1 MRTTYIYILSLMVLL
16 VCACGG
22 DVADVQ
28 QGETGK
34 QDSDVREM
42 VDISFTASLGD
53 AYSGSAKGS
62 AAYSAE
68 KGNTAAYSGAAHRVA
83 YSQGV
88 GALLRNWETSE
99 QLGVYIKKTDGSILR
114 AGSISST
121 GATTDEERT
130 FSGTVAKLASGES
143 YVYMSPDKGGT
154 AGEAASATINYGS
167 QSGALGS
174 TAHLKNLIPMVW
186 RNGNIVAEMQG
197 YVLHLVLTF
206 KEDPGAITS
215 VAVQTM
221 TMGDDGTTQDRI
233 FPVAFKT
240 ANLGK
245 DVNST
250 LAAAKTKGTALASDA
265 DYTNTVTLT
274 VSGTNAATDNG
285 DGTYTAEA
293 YIASADVKNI
303 DVFRTK
309 YNVKVVA
316 AAGTYYSDY
325 KSMPGQAGA
334 TSDAGLAMLSNG
346 NSYRLRV
353 KMSKGYAPTIISDNF
368 KVNSLLG
375 MWNKFGKAYDPQGLI
390 VTDMAQ
396 WPAAL
401 QTAIGDDSKQT
412 AVKTRITS
420 SVTSGTPNWLGPQ
433 ANSLYATGNA
443 ADMKQDNVTF
453 NNIRITAPTEVFF
466 TIVSEFGWN
475 QNLLGYYY
483 YPTANEGSVTSGS
496 VTKNIIFAD
505 VSKPGHEPFAK
516 GETGH
521 RDVNN
526 VGTSGDAP
534 IQEFETVKLLYTD
547 ANGYTSTTF
556 PAETTIGFWMMIDPE
571 ANIIVDGDGSTVDG
585 YNHRQYDLMRWSQ
598 WRLFTNSAW
607 NAENTLAN
615 GASSNWPS
623 TGYTNSNFFASGDV
637 CNGSGN
643 PIDGLAI
650 YGVKDNGLNANNYAY
665 GAMIFMVSTSVPT
678 AMQTQNK
685 AYFNIGTG
693 NLVIA
698 KKG

>member
-1 MRTTYIYILSLMVLL
+1 MRNRYIYILSLMVLL

-83 YSQGV
+83 YSPGV

-130 FSGTVAKLASGES
+130 FRGTVAKLASGES
-143 YVYMSPDKGGT
+143 YIYMSPDKGGT
-154 AGEAASATINYGS
+154 AGETASATIDYSG

-174 TAHLKNLIPMVW
+174 TAHLKDLIPMVW
-186 RNGNIVAEMQG
+186 RNGNTVAEMQG

-206 KEDPGAITS
+206 KEDPGAIAS

-221 TMGDDGTTQDRI
+221 TMGDYGTTQDRI
-233 FPVAFKT
+233 FPVDFKT
-240 ANLGK
+240 ANLGN

-274 VSGTNAATDNG
+274 VSGTNAATAND
-285 DGTYTAEA
+285 DGTYTVEA
-293 YIASADVKNI
+293 YVASADVKNI

-309 YNVKVVA
+309 YNVKVEA
-316 AAGTYYSDY
+316 ANGTYYSDY

-375 MWNKFGKAYDPQGLI
+375 MWNKYGKAYDPQGLI
-390 VTDMAQ
+390 VTDKSQ
-396 WPAAL
+396 WPDQL
-401 QTAIGDDSKQT
+401 KDNETAIL
-412 AVKTRITS
+412 TRATS
-420 SVTSGTPNWLGPQ
+420 QKNAGTPSWLGP
-433 ANSLYATGNA
+433 ADGSLYAVGNA
-443 ADMKQDNVTF
+443 TDMKQDNVTF
-453 NNIRITAPTEVFF
+453 NNIQIKLPTEVFF

-516 GETGH
+516 GEADH
-521 RDVNN
+521 KDVNN
-526 VGTSGDAP
+526 VGTSDDAP
-534 IQEFETVKLLYTD
+534 IKEFETVKLLYTD

-556 PAETTIGFWMMIDPE
+556 PAGTTIGFWMMIDPE
-571 ANIIVDGDGSTVDG
+571 ANIIVDGDGSTVNG

-637 CNGSGN
+637 CSDASGTAI
-643 PIDGLAI
+643 PGLAI
-650 YGVKDNGLNANNYAY
+650 YGVKDNGLNSNNYAY
-665 GAMIFMVSTSVPT
+665 GAMIFMVSTSNPA

-698 KKG
+698 K

>member
-1 MRTTYIYILSLMVLL
+1 MMRNRYIYILSLMVQL
-16 VCACGG
+16 VCACSG

-34 QDSDVREM
+34 QDSEVREM

-62 AAYSAE
+62 V
-68 KGNTAAYSGAAHRVA
+68 AYSGAAHRVA
-83 YSQGV
+83 YSPGV
-88 GALLRNWETSE
+88 GALLRNWDASE

-130 FSGTVAKLASGES
+130 FSGSVAKLAPGES
-143 YVYMSPDKGGT
+143 YIYMHPDKGGT
-154 AGEAASATINYGS
+154 AGNAAAESITFDNGDHNS
-167 QSGALGS
+167 QTGALGS
-174 TAHLKNLIPMVW
+174 TAHLTGLIPMVW
-186 RNGNIVAEMQG
+186 RDGNTVGEMQG

-221 TMGDDGTTQDRI
+221 KMGDYGTTEDRV
-233 FPVAFKT
+233 FPAAFKT
-240 ANLGK
+240 ANLGN

-250 LAAAKTKGTALASDA
+250 LAAAKTKGTSLATDG
-265 DYTNTVTLT
+265 DYTNTVALN
-274 VSGTNAATDNG
+274 VSGTNTATANG
-285 DGTYTAEA
+285 DGTFTAEA
-293 YIASADVKNI
+293 YVASADVKNI

-316 AAGTYYSDY
+316 TKDAVESTYYSDF

-334 TSDAGLAMLSNG
+334 TSDAGLTMLANG
-346 NSYRLRV
+346 KSYKLSA

-375 MWNKFGKAYDPQGLI
+375 MWNQYGKAYDPQGLI
-390 VTDMAQ
+390 VTDKAQ
-396 WPAAL
+396 WPDQL
-401 QTAIGDDSKQT
+401 KDNETAIL
-412 AVKTRITS
+412 TRATS
-420 SVTSGTPNWLGPQ
+420 QKNAGTPSWLGPTTFGSP
-433 ANSLYATGNA
+433 AIKSLYAVTAEKNGG
-443 ADMKQDNVTF
+443 DTKQDNVTF
-453 NNIRITAPTEVFF
+453 NNIQIKLPTEVFF

-505 VSKPGHEPFAK
+505 VSKPGHEPFNSAGQAK
-516 GETGH
+516 
-521 RDVNN
+521 NN
-526 VGTSGDAP
+526 VGGNDDAP

-556 PAETTIGFWMMIDPE
+556 PAGTTIGFWMMIDPE
-571 ANIIVDGDGSTVDG
+571 ANAIDDPKTSDK
-585 YNHRQYDLMRWSQ
+585 YKPRQYDLMRWSQ

-637 CNGSGN
+637 CSDASGTAI
-643 PIDGLAI
+643 PIPGLAI
-650 YGVKDNGLNANNYAY
+650 YGVKDNGLNSNNYAY
-665 GAMIFMVSTSVPT
+665 GAMIFMVSTSDPT
-678 AMQTQNK
+678 AMKTQNK
-685 AYFNIGTG
+685 AYFNIGDG

-698 KKG
+698 K

>member
-1 MRTTYIYILSLMVLL
+1 MMRNRYIYILSLVVLL
-16 VCACGG
+16 VCACSG

-34 QDSDVREM
+34 QESDVREM

-53 AYSGSAKGS
+53 AYSGSAKGCVAYGGS
-62 AAYSAE
+62 A
-68 KGNTAAYSGAAHRVA
+68 KGTAADGGAAHRVA

-88 GALLRNWETSE
+88 GALLRNWDASE

-130 FSGTVAKLASGES
+130 FSGSVAKLAPGES
-143 YVYMSPDKGGT
+143 YIYMHPDLNDDTSTNKD
-154 AGEAASATINYGS
+154 AKAAINYTS

-174 TAHLKNLIPMVW
+174 TAHLTGLIPMVW
-186 RNGNIVAEMQG
+186 RDGNTVGEMQG

-206 KEDPGAITS
+206 KENPGAISS

-221 TMGDDGTTQDRI
+221 KMGDDGTTEDRV

-240 ANLGK
+240 ANLGN

-250 LAAAKTKGTALASDA
+250 LAAAKTKGTSLATDG
-265 DYTNTVTLT
+265 DYTNTVTLN
-274 VSGTNAATDNG
+274 VSGTNTATDNG
-285 DGTYTAEA
+285 DGTYTVEA
-293 YIASADVKNI
+293 YVASADVKNI

-316 AAGTYYSDY
+316 ANGTYYSDF

-375 MWNKFGKAYDPQGLI
+375 MWNQYGKAYDPQGLI
-390 VTDMAQ
+390 VTDKSQ
-396 WPAAL
+396 WPDQL
-401 QTAIGDDSKQT
+401 KDNETAIL
-412 AVKTRITS
+412 TRATS
-420 SVTSGTPNWLGPQ
+420 QKNAGTPSWLGP
-433 ANSLYATGNA
+433 ADGSLYAVGNA
-443 ADMKQDNVTF
+443 TDMKQDNVTF
-453 NNIRITAPTEVFF
+453 NNIQITADTEVFF

-521 RDVNN
+521 KDANN
-526 VGTSGDAP
+526 VGTSADAP

-556 PAETTIGFWMMIDPE
+556 PAGTTIGFWMMIDPE

-637 CNGSGN
+637 CVNDASGK
-643 PIDGLAI
+643 IDGLAI
-650 YGVKDNGLNANNYAY
+650 YGVKDNGLNSNNYAY

-685 AYFNIGTG
+685 AYFNIGAG

-698 KKG
+698 K